1 MYSINKQFK
10 KLKERSFGGSR
21 SEGAGGRMSSWKL
34 RPLLGRKEGAG
45 RGVGICRTVEAEPED
60 VVRGCVGLREGRW

>member
-1 MYSINKQFK
+1 
-10 KLKERSFGGSR
+10 
-21 SEGAGGRMSSWKL
+21 MSSWKL

-45 RGVGICRTVEAEPED
+45 RGVGICRTEEAEPED